1 MTAVTAENVPAG
13 FVAIALAIGYNAG
26 FGPSYVDAVG
36 GKVGF
41 RVAERHL
48 NPVGLCHG
56 GAIATFADLQV
67 VAAGQY
73 HEGHKPTVSLTI
85 DYVAP
90 APLGAW
96 VEATVT
102 CIKVTRT
109 LIFTQALIT
118 ADGKI
123 VARSSAIYRN
133 VAST

>member
-1 MTAVTAENVPAG
+1 MSDDVPTG
-13 FVAIALAIGYNAG
+13 FVPVTVTTGYNAG
-26 FGPSYVDAVG
+26 FGPSYLDAASG
-36 GKVGF
+36 RIGF
-41 RVAERHL
+41 RVADLHL
-48 NPVGLCHG
+48 NPVGFCHG

-73 HEGHKPTVSLTI
+73 DAHKPTVSLTI

-96 VEATVT
+96 VEAAVT
-102 CIKVTRT
+102 CVKVTRT

-118 ADGKI
+118 ADGAI

-133 VAST
+133 GGAA